1 MPTSC
6 RRLLTCSNPEDGER
20 GERARRIEESVRM
33 YILLWLIII
42 LRFDVSLCEELAQ
55 LP

>member
-1 MPTSC
+1 VPTSC

-20 GERARRIEESVRM
+20 GERREELKRVFRM